1 MRFLIQLT
9 HSNSCFLLDDVF
21 MPKDID
27 LDNGEL
33 DEFEKELEEFK
44 R

>member
-1 MRFLIQLT
+1 
-9 HSNSCFLLDDVF
+9 

-33 DEFEKELEEFK
+33 DEFEKELEAFK
-44 R
+44 RFVINFIDALISF